1 MNGSGH
7 LVHGGGDL
15 SYLVGLL
22 AHSTAGL
29 HADRGG
35 FLCCGRQLAAGTG
48 DLTDGLLEAFGH
60 AVKGLADAAKLVL
73 AAIIGAG
80 GEIPLCELIAGV
92 FEARNGCTDA
102 GNNAPRQQREHSD
115 RQQGSD
121 GCKYQIVSISGSG
134 RLVLL
139 LGYLQLQVE
148 HSVKGT
154 FQCAAIRLQCAEQ
167 GLVGFGKA
175 LLLQLGDSGVD
186 TLYEQVV

>member
-121 GCKYQIVSISGSG
+121 GCKYQIVSIRGCQVSFPVIRYPLSG
-134 RLVLL
+134 R
-139 LGYLQLQVE
+139 
-148 HSVKGT
+148 
-154 FQCAAIRLQCAEQ
+154 
-167 GLVGFGKA
+167 
-175 LLLQLGDSGVD
+175 GDGVD
-186 TLYEQVV
+186 MLIYRMVMARTKRL